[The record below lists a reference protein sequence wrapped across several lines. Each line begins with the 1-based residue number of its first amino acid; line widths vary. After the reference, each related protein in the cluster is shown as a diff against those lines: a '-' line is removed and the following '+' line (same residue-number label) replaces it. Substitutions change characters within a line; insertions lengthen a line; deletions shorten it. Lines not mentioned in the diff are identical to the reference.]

1 MDIFIII
8 WFIFTGLACLIIVL
22 MQLDFFEWV
31 ADKIRS
37 WRDRRKKAIALLE
50 SCYGVV
56 ILDKERFCSLKLFRY
71 EIDAVREAAMINTTI
86 SNNKIKAT
94 VYYCDNENFSLL
106 AEIRPRYY
114 PFDYA
119 VEREAE
125 IEK

>member
-1 MDIFIII
+1 M
-8 WFIFTGLACLIIVL
+8 
-22 MQLDFFEWV
+22 DFFEWV

-37 WRDRRKKAIALLE
+37 WRDRRKKAIARLE
-50 SCYGVV
+50 ACYGVV

-86 SNNKIKAT
+86 SNDKFKAI
-94 VYYCDNENFSLL
+94 VFYWDNENFSLL

-119 VEREAE
+119 VEREAKM
-125 IEK
+125 EK